1 MTSLLQRGIG
11 WYLDYE
17 DIKKDASKS
26 NYKKLQEQGDL
37 NPGHYIGYTIG
48 AAYVIWPL
56 DFIPDFLPVIGQMDD
71 LAVFMTAGKVGGLV
85 YDILDTIF

>member
-17 DIKKDASKS
+17 DIKAAA
-26 NYKKLQEQGDL
+26 KKNDYDKLAESAGL

-48 AAYVIWPL
+48 GAYVLWPL
-56 DFIPDFLPVIGQMDD
+56 DFIPDFIPVVGQMDD
-71 LAVFMTAGKVGGLV
+71 LAVFMTAGRLGGLV